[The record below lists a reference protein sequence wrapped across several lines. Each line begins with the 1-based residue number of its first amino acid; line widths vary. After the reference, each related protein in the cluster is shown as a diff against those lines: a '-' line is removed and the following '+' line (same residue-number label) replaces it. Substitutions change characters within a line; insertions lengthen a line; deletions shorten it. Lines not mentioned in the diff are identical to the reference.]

1 MIRRFGVFVLL
12 AMSAVAREEKVSTAE
27 QFHTAAAK
35 AKPGDTIVFKNGG
48 WRDVKL
54 HFGGTGVT
62 FRAESPG
69 GVTFNVS
76 SELVIDGPRLVVSG
90 FKFESISNLAETVTP
105 DQVTVRRVI
114 VFTTNAIG
122 CRLTETAVANS
133 GTGVT
138 TYVHM
143 RPGSQS
149 NLVDHCYFSGQQ
161 GIGVTFYVEAHPTI
175 PAFHRVEHNYF
186 GDRKP
191 GQGNG
196 WETMRIGHS
205 AQQEFLCG
213 TTVAS
218 NYFYRCNGELECI
231 SNKSTGNRYLRNTFV
246 ETRGQLCLRHG
257 NKALIVGNYFFGG
270 DDPEAQGVRISG
282 SDHVVVGNYFKDVR
296 DALQVYN
303 GQVDP
308 ELRGYAAVN
317 NTLIASNAFE
327 HCINNLILG
336 VGDRGRILTP
346 KKLRIAHNLVD
357 AAPGSKPMIQQRTPE
372 IDVTYEGNVMFG
384 AELGIAAQPG
394 IEVKEPS
401 LPKPSPVGRKDVG
414 PPWMN

>member
-1 MIRRFGVFVLL
+1 M
-12 AMSAVAREEKVSTAE
+12 STAGA
-27 QFHTAAAK
+27 FDAAAAK
-35 AKPGDTIVFKNGG
+35 AKPGDIIVFKNGN
-48 WRDVKL
+48 WRDMKL

-69 GVTFNVS
+69 HVVFQGS
-76 SELVIDGPRLVVSG
+76 SELIIDGPRLMVSG
-90 FKFESISNLAETVTP
+90 FKFFNISNLTETMTP
-105 DQVTVRRVI
+105 DQVSVRRVI

-122 CRLTETAVANS
+122 CRLTDTAVVNS
-133 GTGVT
+133 GAGVT

-161 GIGVTFYVEAHPTI
+161 GIGVTFYVEAHPTK
-175 PAFHRVEHNYF
+175 PGFHRVEHNYF

-231 SNKSTGNRYLRNTFV
+231 SNKSTGNRYLHNSFI

-257 NKALIVGNYFFGG
+257 NKAMIAGNYFFGG

-282 SDHVVVGNYFKDVR
+282 SDHVVVGNYFKGLK

-308 ELRGYAAVN
+308 EPRGYAAVN
-317 NTLIASNAFE
+317 NTLIASNVFE
-327 HCINNLILG
+327 HCVNNLVLG

-346 KKLRIAHNLVD
+346 QRLRVAHNL
-357 AAPGSKPMIQQRTPE
+357 ALTSFGAKPILQLRTPG
-372 IDVTYEGNVMFG
+372 IDATYEGNVEFG
-384 AELGIAAQPG
+384 ETLEVAARSGP
-394 IEVKEPS
+394 EVQDPR
-401 LPKPSPVGRKDVG
+401 LPKPSAVGRKDVG
-414 PPWMN
+414 PAWMK